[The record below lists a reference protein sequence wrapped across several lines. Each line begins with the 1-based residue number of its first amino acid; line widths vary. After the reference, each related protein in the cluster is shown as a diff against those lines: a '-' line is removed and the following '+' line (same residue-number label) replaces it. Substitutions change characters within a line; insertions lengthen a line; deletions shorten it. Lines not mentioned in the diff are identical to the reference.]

1 MGRRPLLG
9 RGRWTP
15 NQTTARARTWTCE
28 TTTAFGARWRTH
40 PLLVPPTPCGA
51 LACPLILCSLY
62 YHHLVHVFQMMRD
75 NQRLLKRPH
84 THKLSSLIFC
94 HCIVTCPRRLWGT
107 HAIFGPESD
116 RSLPAVS
123 VHARLVNFDGVAI
136 IHPHNQHFRSVYIF
150 PWAFQNEKH
159 NDTDRSLW
167 VRTGSVIAHREC
179 LFV

>member
-1 MGRRPLLG
+1 MDAKPNHRTRTNLDVRDDDSIRRAMENASPPCTTNTVRGACLPLD
-9 RGRWTP
+9 
-15 NQTTARARTWTCE
+15 
-28 TTTAFGARWRTH
+28 
-40 PLLVPPTPCGA
+40 
-51 LACPLILCSLY
+51 SLY